1 MIRKEMISDF
11 QENKALVLKLYQE
24 LDKANGNDIHQ
35 ILGKYTNEDY
45 FFRGMHPFY
54 ELYGSGAVADEF
66 WKPLRNSLAPI
77 QRRQDIFIAGIN
89 DVDKNTEWVC
99 SMGHL
104 MGLFDNDWLGIKAN
118 RKMVFL
124 RYAEFNRIEKGMI
137 AETALFCDIISLM
150 KQAGLNAL
158 PLQTGAEFITPGPR
172 THDGLLF
179 DKKDHKE
186 SQETLD
192 LVNQMCLD
200 LTSSD
205 MESTIDELK
214 ETWED
219 DMIWYGP
226 SGIGAT
232 YTIDRYQEQHQ
243 GPFSEGLG
251 NLKFH
256 GHVCRIAEGNYA
268 GWFGWPN
275 LTMKPSG
282 NFMGLPKTEKTVEM
296 RVVDIYRREG
306 NKLAENWIFID
317 LLYFLMQQGVDV
329 LNRTEKIVNI

>member
-1 MIRKEMISDF
+1 MISNF
-11 QENKALVLKLYQE
+11 QKNKGLVLKLYQE
-24 LDKANGNDIHQ
+24 LDQAQGNHINQ
-35 ILGKYTNEDY
+35 VLGKYTNKDY
-45 FFRGMHPFY
+45 LFRGMHPFY
-54 ELYGSGAVADEF
+54 ELYGSDSAADEF
-66 WKPLRNSLAPI
+66 WKPLRRALVPT

-104 MGLFDNDWLGIKAN
+104 MGLLDNDWLGIKAN
-118 RKMVFL
+118 RKMAFL
-124 RYAEFNRIEKGMI
+124 RYAEFNRIEKGLI
-137 AETALFCDIISLM
+137 VETALFCDIISLM
-150 KQAGLNAL
+150 KQAGLNPL
-158 PLQTGAEFITPGPR
+158 PLQTGADFITPGPR

-186 SQETLD
+186 SQKTLD
-192 LVNQMCLD
+192 LVNKMCID

-205 MESTIDELK
+205 MESPIDELK
-214 ETWED
+214 ETWQD

-243 GPFSEGLG
+243 GPFSEGLS

-256 GHVCRIAEGNYA
+256 GHVCRIAEGNFA

-329 LNRTEKIVNI
+329 LNRTKKIVNI

>member
-1 MIRKEMISDF
+1 MISNF
-11 QENKALVLKLYQE
+11 QKNKGLVLKLYQE
-24 LDKANGNDIHQ
+24 LDQAQGNHINQ
-35 ILGKYTNEDY
+35 VLGKYTNKDY
-45 FFRGMHPFY
+45 LFRGMHPFY
-54 ELYGSGAVADEF
+54 ELYGSDSAADEF
-66 WKPLRNSLAPI
+66 WKPLRRALVPT

-104 MGLFDNDWLGIKAN
+104 MGLLDNDWLGIKAN
-118 RKMVFL
+118 RKMAFL
-124 RYAEFNRIEKGMI
+124 RYAEFNRIEKGLI
-137 AETALFCDIISLM
+137 VETALFCDIISLM
-150 KQAGLNAL
+150 KQAGLNPL
-158 PLQTGAEFITPGPR
+158 PLQTGADFITPGPR

-186 SQETLD
+186 SQKTLD
-192 LVNQMCLD
+192 LVNKMCID

-205 MESTIDELK
+205 MESPIDELK
-214 ETWED
+214 ETWQD

-243 GPFSEGLG
+243 GPFSDGLD

-275 LTMKPSG
+275 LTMKTSG